1 MRCLAEGSQQPAETS
16 VTIAVASLA
25 IGWLKQRLKV
35 LRLASLDAVGLSG
48 PLPWTKN
55 GDLGSRRRSRKLPL
69 SQAHSGGV
77 GPRIGVVAPET
88 PKLNWMRR
96 FVVVTGHAAGN
107 NTGVD
112 TR

>member
-16 VTIAVASLA
+16 VTISVASLA

-77 GPRIGVVAPET
+77 GPRIGGSRA
-88 PKLNWMRR
+88 R
-96 FVVVTGHAAGN
+96 
-107 NTGVD
+107 D
-112 TR
+112 TEAELDAKVRSSYRPRGRQ

>member
-1 MRCLAEGSQQPAETS
+1 MGCLAEGSQQPAETS

-35 LRLASLDAVGLSG
+35 LRLASLDAAGLSG

-77 GPRIGVVAPET
+77 GPRIGGSRA
-88 PKLNWMRR
+88 R
-96 FVVVTGHAAGN
+96 
-107 NTGVD
+107 D
-112 TR
+112 TEAELDAKVRSSYRPRGRQ